1 MKPLHSEKLGKLCK
15 RCFKNPAAD
24 KICASCK
31 NELIAIYENKL
42 TWRTA
47 FEIERISKKA
57 MRYSATSD
65 SEDELY

>member
-1 MKPLHSEKLGKLCK
+1 MKPLNSEKLGKLCK
-15 RCFKNPAAD
+15 RCYKNPAVD
-24 KICASCK
+24 IICPACK

-57 MRYSATSD
+57 MRYTGN
-65 SEDELY
+65 ETGEELY